1 MCDVLTTGTTFIQL
15 HRKLIEHGAKFVI
28 GLFLAK
34 TIAFEDEQE

>member
-1 MCDVLTTGTTFIQL
+1 MKGGVYRMLTFIQTK
-15 HRKLIEHGAKFVI
+15 RKLIEHGAKFVI